1 MAAFDFLNIILIMK
15 KNIVFI
21 LCFFISVCH
30 AQKQDNIWMLGFN
43 NQPSSNYYY
52 LDFSNG
58 FPDTIRHYRKMSFFI
73 TNASICDTA
82 GNLLFY
88 TNGEWIANADG
99 DTLLNSQN
107 FNPGYY
113 TQYYSPVGLGFSQAA
128 LFLPFSD
135 TSRLYYVV
143 SESAELFINK
153 DSAYD
158 AQPFYLTYSIIDASL
173 DSGRGGGLPNAKN
186 INIINDTLL
195 LGRITACKHANGRDW
210 WVVVHKYYSDIYY
223 KLLFTENG
231 VYGPY
236 TQQIGSLFPAKIL
249 TPFGYDDF
257 DIAGMAC
264 FSPDGSKYATVGPSR
279 IMEVLDFD
287 RCTGM
292 FSNAQTVNIP
302 INPGYNWA
310 LGCSFSPNS
319 RFLYANTYMRGY
331 QYDTY
336 AANIDSSGILV
347 AVYDSFVDPF
357 QTYFFIN
364 QLGPDGKIYLSTW
377 GGNRSLHVIEYPD
390 SLGASCNFN
399 QHSYGL
405 PHNNIGNTTVP
416 NLPNYRLGRL
426 VGSACDTLT
435 NLTYTPQP
443 PKGGV
448 RVMPNPNNGNF
459 IVSYELPQ
467 NTSGKLEIF
476 DINGRAVYSQ
486 NLPQW
491 STLQFIS
498 LPKLSNGVYQCI
510 ITSGNYVTQKKLVV
524 IH

>member
-1 MAAFDFLNIILIMK
+1 MKKIAIILSI
-15 KNIVFI
+15 
-21 LCFFISVCH
+21 ISMSAH
-30 AQKQDNIWMLGFN
+30 SQHRDNIWMMGIYAAFI
-43 NQPSSNYYY
+43 PYSNYYY
-52 LDFSNG
+52 MDFTNG
-58 FPDTIRHYRKMSFFI
+58 NPDTVVQYRKMPMYI

-173 DSGRGGGLPNAKN
+173 DSGRGGVLPNAKN

-210 WVVVHKYYSDIYY
+210 WVVVHKYYSDVYY
-223 KLLFTENG
+223 KLLFTESG

-336 AANIDSSGILV
+336 AANIDSSGIIV

-357 QTYFFIN
+357 DTWFFMN
-364 QLGPDGKIYLSTW
+364 QLGPDGRIYISTW
-377 GGNRSLHVIEYPD
+377 NASRSLHVIEDPD
-390 SLGASCNFN
+390 NLGMFCNFN
-399 QHSYGL
+399 QHSYKL
-405 PHNNIGNTTVP
+405 PPYNLGNFTVP

>member
-1 MAAFDFLNIILIMK
+1 MKKIAIILSI
-15 KNIVFI
+15 
-21 LCFFISVCH
+21 ISMSAH
-30 AQKQDNIWMLGFN
+30 SQHRDNIWMMGIYAAFI
-43 NQPSSNYYY
+43 PYSNYYY
-52 LDFSNG
+52 MDFTNG
-58 FPDTIRHYRKMSFFI
+58 NPDTVVQYRKMPMYI

-135 TSRLYYVV
+135 TSQFYYVV
-143 SESAELFINK
+143 SESAEEFINK
-153 DSAYD
+153 DSVLD
-158 AQPFYLTYSIIDASL
+158 AQPFYLTYSIIDATL

-210 WVVVHKYYSDIYY
+210 WVVVHKYYSDVYY
-223 KLLFTENG
+223 KLLFTESG